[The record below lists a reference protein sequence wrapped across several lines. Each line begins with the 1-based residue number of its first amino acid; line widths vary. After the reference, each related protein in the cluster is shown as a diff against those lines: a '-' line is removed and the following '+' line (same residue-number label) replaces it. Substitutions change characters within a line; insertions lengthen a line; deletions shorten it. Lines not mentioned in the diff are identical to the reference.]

1 MTDRILVVEDDPAL
15 LRGLADNLRAEAFDV
30 LTATDGGAAC
40 HMIRCQRPDLV
51 VLDVTLPG
59 LDGFEVCR
67 RMREEGVR
75 TPILMLT
82 SRSDESDRVEGL
94 TSGADDYVTK
104 PFSLS
109 ELLARIRGIL
119 LRRRAW
125 LGESGDIDRELRTA
139 SVVQR
144 RLFPTE
150 ESGVRG
156 LDCAGVC
163 HPARLMGGDYFDY
176 FSVGPGLLALL
187 VADVSGKGA
196 PAALLTATLQ
206 GCLRANGPLLG
217 RRCDE
222 VVRRVNAQLF
232 ATTDP
237 ARYATLFY
245 AVYDAAAGSLTYAN
259 AGHVAPLVLRAGE
272 VVALESSAP
281 PIGLFDS
288 IAVESERVEFGDEG
302 WLVMVSDGV
311 LEASNDRDEDFGRE
325 RLDAVLRAASGRA
338 AAQVCEAV
346 LQAVLDHSRGRPQA
360 DDVTILAACAH
371 DEAAS
376 RVSSAP
382 ASALRASARSRRRA
396 SREGGNEP
404 PERSEPAKRRASDG
418 VGESEGRSPS
428 GGR

>member
-1 MTDRILVVEDDPAL
+1 MNDRILVVEDDPAL
-15 LRGLADNLRAEAFDV
+15 LRGLADNLRAEAFEV
-30 LTATDGGAAC
+30 LTAVDGGVAC
-40 HMIRCQRPDLV
+40 HMIRCERPDLV

-67 RMREEGVR
+67 RMREEGLR

-109 ELLARIRGIL
+109 ELFARIRGIL

-125 LGESGDIDRELRTA
+125 LDERGDLDRELRTA

-150 ESGVRG
+150 ESGVQG
-156 LDCAGVC
+156 LDCAGLC

-217 RRCDE
+217 DRCDE
-222 VVRRVNAQLF
+222 VVRRANAQLF

-245 AVYDAAAGSLTYAN
+245 AVYDRAAQSLTYAN
-259 AGHVAPLVLRAGE
+259 AGHVAPLVLRGGE
-272 VVALESSAP
+272 ILALDSSAP

-288 IAVESERVEFGDEG
+288 IAVEPARIAFGDDD
-302 WLVMVSDGV
+302 WLVTVSDGV
-311 LEASNDRDEDFGRE
+311 LEAANHRDEDFGRD
-325 RLDAVLRAASGRA
+325 RLDLVLRGAPGRA

-346 LQAVLDHSRGRPQA
+346 LQAVLEHGRGKPQA
-360 DDVTILAACAH
+360 DDVTVLAACA
-371 DEAAS
+371 AA
-376 RVSSAP
+376 R
-382 ASALRASARSRRRA
+382 SAR
-396 SREGGNEP
+396 GG
-404 PERSEPAKRRASDG
+404 A
-418 VGESEGRSPS
+418 VV
-428 GGR
+428 

>member
-1 MTDRILVVEDDPAL
+1 MNDRILVVEDDPAL
-15 LRGLADNLRAEAFDV
+15 LRGLADNLRAEAFEV
-30 LTATDGGAAC
+30 LTAVDGGVAC
-40 HMIRCQRPDLV
+40 HMIRCERPDLV

-67 RMREEGVR
+67 RMREEGLK

-82 SRSDESDRVEGL
+82 SRGDESDRVEGL
-94 TSGADDYVTK
+94 TAGADDYVTT
-104 PFSLS
+104 PFGLS
-109 ELLARIRGIL
+109 ELFARIRGIL
-119 LRRRAW
+119 RRRRAW
-125 LGESGDIDRELRTA
+125 LDERGDLDRELRTA

-150 ESGVRG
+150 ESGVQG

-196 PAALLTATLQ
+196 PAAILTATLQ

-217 RRCDE
+217 DRCDE

-245 AVYDAAAGSLTYAN
+245 AVYDAAAGALTYAN
-259 AGHVAPLVLRAGE
+259 AGHVAPLVLRPPTMLRAGPSTALGTGGGE
-272 VVALESSAP
+272 ILALESSSP

-288 IAVESERVEFGDEG
+288 IAVEPSRVAFGEG
-302 WLVMVSDGV
+302 DWLVAVSDGV
-311 LEASNDRDEDFGRE
+311 LEASNDRDEDFGRD
-325 RLDAVLRAASGRA
+325 RLDAVLRGAPGRA

-346 LQAVLDHSRGRPQA
+346 LQAVLEHGRGKPQA
-360 DDVTILAACAH
+360 DDVTILAACA
-371 DEAAS
+371 AP
-376 RVSSAP
+376 RSAP
-382 ASALRASARSRRRA
+382 GGARA
-396 SREGGNEP
+396 
-404 PERSEPAKRRASDG
+404 
-418 VGESEGRSPS
+418 
-428 GGR
+428 

>member
-1 MTDRILVVEDDPAL
+1 MNDRILVVEDDPAL
-15 LRGLADNLRAEAFDV
+15 LRGLVDNLRAEAFDV
-30 LTATDGGAAC
+30 LTATEGGAAC
-40 HMIRCQRPDLV
+40 HMIRCERPDLV

-67 RMREEGVR
+67 RMREEGLR

-82 SRSDESDRVEGL
+82 SRSDEADRVQGL
-94 TSGADDYVTK
+94 TAGADDYVTK
-104 PFSLS
+104 PFGLS
-109 ELLARIRGIL
+109 ELFARIRGIL

-125 LGESGDIDRELRTA
+125 LGESGDLDRELRTA
-139 SVVQR
+139 SGVQR
-144 RLFPTE
+144 RLFPSE
-150 ESGVRG
+150 ASGVQG

-217 RRCDE
+217 DRCDE

-259 AGHVAPLVLRAGE
+259 AGHVAPLVLRPSTTPGAGAGE

-281 PIGLFDS
+281 PIGLFET
-288 IAVESERVEFGDEG
+288 IAVESGRVAFGDDG

-311 LEASNDRDEDFGRE
+311 LEATNDRDEDFGRE
-325 RLDAVLRAASGRA
+325 RLDAVLRAAPGRA
-338 AAQVCEAV
+338 AVQVCEAV

-360 DDVTILAACAH
+360 DDVTILAACA
-371 DEAAS
+371 AK
-376 RVSSAP
+376 RVSA
-382 ASALRASARSRRRA
+382 A
-396 SREGGNEP
+396 NEP

-418 VGESEGRSPS
+418 VGESEGRRPS
-428 GGR
+428 GKR

>member
-1 MTDRILVVEDDPAL
+1 MNDRILVVEDDPAL

-40 HMIRCQRPDLV
+40 HMIRCERPDLV

-67 RMREEGVR
+67 RMREEGLR

-82 SRSDESDRVEGL
+82 SRSDEPDRVEGL

-109 ELLARIRGIL
+109 ELFARIRGIL

-125 LGESGDIDRELRTA
+125 LDERGDLDRELRTA

-150 ESGVRG
+150 ESGVQG
-156 LDCAGVC
+156 LDCAGLC

-217 RRCDE
+217 DRCDE
-222 VVRRVNAQLF
+222 VVRRANAQLF

-245 AVYDAAAGSLTYAN
+245 AVYDRAAQSLTYAN
-259 AGHVAPLVLRAGE
+259 AGHVAPLVLRGGE
-272 VVALESSAP
+272 ILALDSSAP

-288 IAVESERVEFGDEG
+288 IAVEPARIAFGDDD
-302 WLVMVSDGV
+302 WLVTVSDGV
-311 LEASNDRDEDFGRE
+311 LEAANHRDEDFGRD
-325 RLDAVLRAASGRA
+325 RLDLVLRGAPGRA

-346 LQAVLDHSRGRPQA
+346 LQAVLEHGRGKPQA
-360 DDVTILAACAH
+360 DDVTVLAACA
-371 DEAAS
+371 AA
-376 RVSSAP
+376 R
-382 ASALRASARSRRRA
+382 SAR
-396 SREGGNEP
+396 GG
-404 PERSEPAKRRASDG
+404 A
-418 VGESEGRSPS
+418 VV
-428 GGR
+428 

>member
-1 MTDRILVVEDDPAL
+1 MSDRILVVEDDPAL
-15 LRGLADNLRAEAFDV
+15 LRGLTDNLRAESFDV
-30 LTATDGGAAC
+30 LTATDGGVAC
-40 HMIRCQRPDLV
+40 HLIRCERPDLV

-67 RMREEGVR
+67 RMRGEGLQ

-82 SRSDESDRVEGL
+82 SRGDESDRVQGL
-94 TSGADDYVTK
+94 TAGADDYVTK

-109 ELLARIRGIL
+109 ELFARIRGIL
-119 LRRRAW
+119 LHRRAW
-125 LGESGDIDRELRTA
+125 LDERGDLDRELRTA

-150 ESGVRG
+150 ASGVPG

-206 GCLRANGPLLG
+206 GCMRANGPLLG
-217 RRCDE
+217 DRCDE
-222 VVRRVNAQLF
+222 VARRANAQLF
-232 ATTDP
+232 ATTDS

-245 AVYDAAAGSLTYAN
+245 AVYDAAAQSLTYVN
-259 AGHVAPLVLRAGE
+259 AGHVAPLVLRPSRALGAGAGE
-272 VVALESSAP
+272 VVALDSSAP
-281 PIGLFDS
+281 PIGLFDA
-288 IAVESERVEFGDEG
+288 IAPECGRIPFGDDDR
-302 WLVMVSDGV
+302 LVIVSDGV
-311 LEASNDRDEDFGRE
+311 LEASNDRDEEFGRE
-325 RLDAVLRAASGRA
+325 RLDAVLRQAHGRG

-360 DDVTILAACAH
+360 DDVTILAACA
-371 DEAAS
+371 
-376 RVSSAP
+376 AP
-382 ASALRASARSRRRA
+382 VLARGGARA
-396 SREGGNEP
+396 
-404 PERSEPAKRRASDG
+404 
-418 VGESEGRSPS
+418 
-428 GGR
+428 